1 MKSYK
6 LSKALAWQKVEKY
19 DLVYFL
25 ELKSG
30 NFFYFTETGAF
41 IIEMVLNE
49 ENYISIIDKCL
60 EIYEISADDLLNY
73 LNDFFIELERMK
85 IIETY

>member
-1 MKSYK
+1 MVIIKYRRSERNNMKNYK
-6 LSKALAWQKVEKY
+6 LSRALAWQKVEKY

-41 IIEMVLNE
+41 IIEMILNE
-49 ENYISIIDKCL
+49 EDYISYK
-60 EIYEISADDLLNY
+60 LL
-73 LNDFFIELERMK
+73 LSQF
-85 IIETY
+85 

>member
-49 ENYISIIDKCL
+49 ENYILIINKRL
-60 EIYEISADDLLNY
+60 KIYKISADDLLNY

>member
-6 LSKALAWQKVEKY
+6 LSRALAWQKVEKY

-41 IIEMVLNE
+41 IIEMILNE
-49 ENYISIIDKCL
+49 EDYISIIDRCL

-73 LNDFFIELERMK
+73 VNDFFSELERMD

>member
-6 LSKALAWQKVEKY
+6 LSRALAWQKVEKY

-41 IIEMVLNE
+41 IIEMILNE
-49 ENYISIIDKCL
+49 EDYISIIDRCL
-60 EIYEISADDLLNY
+60 ERYEISADDLLNY